1 MTIAIF
7 VALKDPSRSALL
19 MIYELWS
26 YFSPA
31 IVASVV
37 LLPIFIYDIL
47 KLSHRVAGPLE
58 RLNVE
63 MEKLANGKDVATL
76 RFRDGDYWP
85 ELAER
90 FNELANK
97 VQAERRSRSL
107 QHEESEDRAATAIP
121 C

>member
-1 MTIAIF
+1 MTPSEKKAMRKKLFINRQAQGSIIKRSIYHWYFCTSLILMTIAIF

-47 KLSHRVAGPLE
+47 KLSHRIAGPLE

-63 MEKLANGKDVATL
+63 MEKLANGKDVAT
-76 RFRDGDYWP
+76 F
-85 ELAER
+85 
-90 FNELANK
+90 
-97 VQAERRSRSL
+97 
-107 QHEESEDRAATAIP
+107 AIP
-121 C
+121 